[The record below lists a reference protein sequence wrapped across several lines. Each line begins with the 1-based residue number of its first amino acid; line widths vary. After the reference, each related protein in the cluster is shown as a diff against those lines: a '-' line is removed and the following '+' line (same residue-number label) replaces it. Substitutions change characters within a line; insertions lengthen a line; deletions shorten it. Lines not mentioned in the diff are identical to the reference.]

1 MHILL
6 SLPYFDHITFRG
18 KHRRKVNYWFSS
30 NCWRR
35 NYYFWNQCFLHWKGE
50 VRLSSASHVIRPGK
64 SFPNFN
70 SKFSANLDF
79 KEFELRPLNLQ
90 QVYVPC
96 QIKGALAFQTH
107 SSKRFVFL
115 RIIQMFDASWHDLH
129 LLSIFSTCYNLKTT
143 KQTIFSIKPN
153 ICHVFLSTTNSR
165 QSPQGPL
172 YFSNPK
178 PNTTLK
184 KKNSKTHL
192 ELFYKTVCS
201 RLIGILVYDKK
212 YFNYHLTR
220 SLGPSGPWLLAWG
233 PSGLL
238 TSSFATFGRSGRVT
252 HALVIG

>member
-1 MHILL
+1 MIADDFCLQAKPTYGQLRCSLVFRSFVKSVFSSFKKNVESSSPVDQNAPCLWVRNQISPVFLKFLLVWFVHILL

-115 RIIQMFDASWHDLH
+115 RIIQMFDASWHDCIYH
-129 LLSIFSTCYNLKTT
+129 PYSQHGI
-143 KQTIFSIKPN
+143 
-153 ICHVFLSTTNSR
+153 
-165 QSPQGPL
+165 
-172 YFSNPK
+172 
-178 PNTTLK
+178 TLK
-184 KKNSKTHL
+184 L
-192 ELFYKTVCS
+192 QS
-201 RLIGILVYDKK
+201 RPYLASNQIYVMFFFQQQTPDNLPRAPCIFLTQILTQ
-212 YFNYHLTR
+212 L
-220 SLGPSGPWLLAWG
+220 
-233 PSGLL
+233 
-238 TSSFATFGRSGRVT
+238 
-252 HALVIG
+252 